1 MNKLTGSQLQ
11 LDAGNTRLKWR
22 LMAGRAAVQS
32 GFINNDADWQI
43 ILSLLLEQWGTLHSI
58 AISTVSGNARL
69 GQLLRILSEA
79 TGIEPFIA
87 KTQKTFAGLT
97 VIYKEVERLG
107 VDRWLA
113 MLAAHA
119 HPLDDTK
126 VVVSCGTA
134 ITVDVID
141 GQGDHQGGFI
151 VPGIRLMK
159 KALAVN
165 TANLDNIE
173 HPAEATA
180 LGTVTS
186 ECINHGVLAMAVSLI
201 NETCLKWPGARLFL
215 TGGDASLLQAYIKEE
230 IEQVLIEELVLDGLS
245 IASERQ

>member
-1 MNKLTGSQLQ
+1 
-11 LDAGNTRLKWR
+11 
-22 LMAGRAAVQS
+22 MAPGRRGAAVQS

-43 ILSLLLEQWGTLHSI
+43 ILSLLLQEWGTVHSV
-58 AISTVSGNARL
+58 AISTVSGNTRL

-79 TGIEPFIA
+79 TGVEPFIA
-87 KTQKTFAGLT
+87 KTQKNFAGLT
-97 VIYKEVERLG
+97 VIYKEVERMG

-113 MLAAHA
+113 MLAAQA
-119 HPLDDTK
+119 HTLHGAK

-134 ITVDVID
+134 MTVDVVD
-141 GQGDHQGGFI
+141 GQGNHQGGFI

-165 TANLDNIE
+165 TANLDYIE
-173 HPAEATA
+173 HPAEAMA

-215 TGGDASLLQAYIKEE
+215 TGGDASLLQTHLKEE

-245 IASERQ
+245 IAAGGQ

>member
-1 MNKLTGSQLQ
+1 MDKQLQ

-22 LMAGRAAVQS
+22 LMAGGVSVKS

-43 ILSLLLEQWGTLHSI
+43 ILSLLFEELGPIHAV

-79 TGIEPFIA
+79 TGLEPFIA
-87 KTQKTFAGLT
+87 QTQKSYAGLT
-97 VIYKEVERLG
+97 VVYKEVERLG

-113 MLAAHA
+113 MLAAHDYS
-119 HPLDDTK
+119 PEDSK

-134 ITVDVID
+134 MTVDVID
-141 GQGDHQGGFI
+141 NMGNHQGGFI

-201 NETCLKWPGARLFL
+201 NETCLKWPGSRLLL
-215 TGGDASLLQAYIKEE
+215 TGGDASLVQTYIKEE

-245 IASERQ
+245 IASDGQ

>member
-1 MNKLTGSQLQ
+1 MNRQLQ

-22 LMAGRAAVQS
+22 LMAGGASVQS
-32 GFINNDADWQI
+32 GFIHNDADWQI
-43 ILSLLLEQWGTLHSI
+43 ILSLLLKELGALDFI

-69 GQLLRILSEA
+69 EQLMRILSEA
-79 TGIEPFIA
+79 TGVEPFIA
-87 KTQKTFAGLT
+87 KTRKSFSGLT

-119 HPLDDTK
+119 HSLDNTK

-141 GQGDHQGGFI
+141 GQGNHQGGFI

-159 KALAVN
+159 KVLAVN
-165 TANLDNIE
+165 TANLGNIE

-186 ECINHGVLAMAVSLI
+186 ECINHGVLAMAVAFI

-215 TGGDASLLQAYIKEE
+215 TGGDAPLLQTHIKEE

>member
-1 MNKLTGSQLQ
+1 MNRQLQ

-22 LMAGRAAVQS
+22 LMAGDAPVQS
-32 GFINNDADWQI
+32 GFIINNDADWQI
-43 ILSLLLEQWGTLHSI
+43 ILSLLLNELGVIHSI

-69 GQLLRILSEA
+69 GQLLRILSET
-79 TGIEPFIA
+79 TGVEPFIA
-87 KTQKTFAGLT
+87 KTQKSFAGLT

-113 MLAAHA
+113 MLAAHTRS
-119 HPLDDTK
+119 PKDLK

-141 GQGDHQGGFI
+141 SLGDHQGGFI

-165 TANLDNIE
+165 TANLDNVE

-201 NETCLKWPGARLFL
+201 NETCLKWPGACLLL
-215 TGGDASLLQAYIKEE
+215 TGGDSSLVQAYIKEE
-230 IEQVLIEELVLDGLS
+230 IERVVIEELVLDGLS
-245 IASERQ
+245 IASDGQ